1 LSTPYPHE
9 TRPDPSIPVGTSP
22 EHSKGHETK
31 SFFFTTLTA
40 GALASVA
47 ARTDSGVPGACS
59 DVITT
64 VTNKTVYV
72 DVTSTQRNSPRETN
86 PANCASSLT
95 AKEGVAPARSN
106 PFCI

>member
-1 LSTPYPHE
+1 MRLGLTRRFLSELHQN
-9 TRPDPSIPVGTSP
+9 TRKVT
-22 EHSKGHETK
+22 KTK
-31 SFFFTTLTA
+31 SFFFTALTA

-72 DVTSTQRNSPRETN
+72 DVTSTQSDSPRETN
-86 PANCASSLT
+86 PANCARSLT
-95 AKEGVAPARSN
+95 AKPESVDGRSLVIGV
-106 PFCI
+106 